1 MNKTILTFKWMNMK
15 WMGKL
20 KKKVSINQG
29 VKIMTTFIWWLGLI
43 MIVFGGTF
51 SVINVKGTTKFENAL
66 SLILMLGGVA
76 LVFYG
81 NAGVSI

>member
-1 MNKTILTFKWMNMK
+1 MK

-43 MIVFGGTF
+43 MIVIGGTF
-51 SVINVKGTTKFENAL
+51 SVINVKGTTKFEHVL

>member
-1 MNKTILTFKWMNMK
+1 
-15 WMGKL
+15 MGKL

-43 MIVFGGTF
+43 MIVIGGTF
-51 SVINVKGTTKFENAL
+51 SVINVKGTTKFEHVL